1 MLSRSSLV
9 LALLTCF
16 AFTTMAAA
24 GRIEQK
30 SFMKKSYAG
39 SRDRQYQVFVPSGYT
54 GQSPVPMV
62 MVLHGC
68 NQTETNMINETRFKD
83 LAERDN
89 FIVVYPFITS
99 FEPLPQRAPNCW
111 GFFIDEHIHKGAG
124 EVEDLY
130 QIALEVEAALKID
143 PNRRYVTGLSSGAG
157 MAVDL
162 AVARNE
168 YFAAAGSVEGL
179 PYSETSSS
187 VALFGCNLQGR
198 FKPVSAVVAAMRAE
212 QSRPD
217 EQRPIPIIAIHAR
230 NDCKVNVTGS
240 ENIRDSWLGR
250 YGINQAAVVTT
261 DCTARGVACTHT
273 KYGLPRRSVV
283 ETVFYEG
290 DRGFNSA
297 HYWVGDNRG
306 QFANPNG
313 PSASELQ
320 WTFFKGHPFADSPP
334 PSVSITSASA
344 TGTSITVTGSAAASA
359 GSIAEVGVRL
369 DGQFPQP
376 QKIASGTTAWTVAF
390 DNLRNNANYLPV
402 ATAKDNDGLTASV
415 TGQPVAVGVPPTN
428 APPVV
433 AIDNLSISGDCITL
447 IGSASDPD
455 DQVARVEIQLAT
467 RGFKPA
473 DLSQAAGYQYQE
485 CGLPAG
491 AYSTQ
496 AQATDALGAKSTI
509 VSGPVANVSDLE
521 VFTANWQ
528 VHMNAGRLRV
538 YGARCP
544 SIGFGACD
552 VGFLEIFSA
561 NQFNPFPLQR
571 KAASPDWY
579 VHRENIP

>member
-1 MLSRSSLV
+1 MLSRSSLL
-9 LALLTCF
+9 LALLACF

-30 SFMKKSYAG
+30 SFPKKSYSG
-39 SRDRQYQVFVPSGYT
+39 SRDRQYQVFVPSAYT

-68 NQTETNMINETRFKD
+68 GQTEVNMINETRFKD

-99 FEPLPQRAPNCW
+99 FDVPPQRATNCW

-130 QIALEVEAALKID
+130 QIALEVEAAFKID

-250 YGINQAAVVTT
+250 YGINQAAVATT

-359 GSIAEVGVRL
+359 GPLAEVSVRL

-376 QKIASGTTAWTVAF
+376 QKIASGTSAWTVAF
-390 DNLRNNANYLPV
+390 DNLRNNTNYLPV

-415 TGQPVAVGVPPTN
+415 TGQAVAVGVPPN
-428 APPVV
+428 NVPPVV
-433 AIDNLSISGDCITL
+433 AIDNLSIRGDCITL
-447 IGSASDPD
+447 IGSASDTD
-455 DQVARVEIQLAT
+455 DQVARVEVQLAT

-473 DLSQAAGYQYQE
+473 ELSQAGYQYQE

-491 AYSTQ
+491 TYSTQ
-496 AQATDALGAKSTI
+496 AQATDVQGAKSAI
-509 VSGPVANVSDLE
+509 VSGPSASVSDLE
-521 VFTANWQ
+521 VVTANWQ
-528 VHMNAGRLRV
+528 VHMSAGRLRV

-544 SIGFGACD
+544 STGFGACD

>member
-1 MLSRSSLV
+1 
-9 LALLTCF
+9 
-16 AFTTMAAA
+16 MAAA

-30 SFMKKSYAG
+30 SFLKKSYSG
-39 SRDRQYQVFVPSGYT
+39 SRDRQYQVFVPSAYT
-54 GQSPVPMV
+54 PQSPVPMV

-68 NQTETNMINETRFKD
+68 NQTEVNMINETRFKD

-89 FIVVYPFITS
+89 FIVVYPFIKS
-99 FEPLPQRAPNCW
+99 FDPLPPRAPNCW
-111 GFFIDEHIHKGAG
+111 GFFIDEHIHEGAG

-130 QIALEVEAALKID
+130 QMALEVEAAFKID

-162 AVARNE
+162 AVAHNE

-187 VALFGCNLQGR
+187 VAFLGCSVQGR
-198 FKPVSAVVAAMRAE
+198 FKPISAVVAAMRAE
-212 QSRPD
+212 QSRLD
-217 EQRPIPIIAIHAR
+217 EQRPIPIMAIHAR

-240 ENIRDSWLGR
+240 EHIRDSWLDR
-250 YGINQAAVVTT
+250 YGISQAAVATT

-306 QFANPNG
+306 EFANPNG

-359 GSIAEVGVRL
+359 GSIAEVSVRL

-376 QKIASGTTAWTVAF
+376 QKIASGTTGWTVAF
-390 DNLRNNANYLPV
+390 DNLRDNANYLPI
-402 ATAKDNDGLTASV
+402 ATVKDNDGLTASV
-415 TGQPVAVGVPPTN
+415 TGQLVAVGSPPTN

-433 AIDNLSISGDCITL
+433 AIDNLSVSGDCITL
-447 IGSASDPD
+447 IGTASDPD
-455 DQVARVEIQLAT
+455 NQVAGVEVQLAT

-473 DLSQAAGYQYQE
+473 ALSRTGYEFQE

-491 AYSTQ
+491 TYATQ
-496 AQATDALGAKSTI
+496 AQATDVLGAKSTI
-509 VSGPVANVSDLE
+509 VSGPSANVSALE
-521 VFTANWQ
+521 VVTANWQ
-528 VHMNAGRLRV
+528 MHMGAGRLRV

-552 VGFLEIFSA
+552 VGFSEIFSA
-561 NQFNPFPLQR
+561 NLFNPFPLQR

>member
-1 MLSRSSLV
+1 MLPRSAL
-9 LALLTCF
+9 LLMLLTCF
-16 AFTTMAAA
+16 AFASTASA
-24 GRIEQK
+24 GRLEQK
-30 SFMKKSYAG
+30 SFTAKSYQG
-39 SRDRQYQVFVPSGYT
+39 SRDRQYQVFVPSAYT

-68 NQTETNMINETRFKD
+68 NQNETNMINETRFKD

-99 FEPLPQRAPNCW
+99 YDPLPLRAQNCW
-111 GFFIDEHIHKGAG
+111 GFFIDQHIHKGAG

-130 QIALEVEAALKID
+130 RIALEVEAAFKID

-187 VALFGCNLQGR
+187 VIFFGCNLQGR
-198 FKPVSAVVAAMRAE
+198 FKPVSADVTAMQAE
-212 QSRPD
+212 ESRPD
-217 EQRPIPIIAIHAR
+217 EQRPIPIIAIHDR
-230 NDCKVNVTGS
+230 NDCIVNLTGA
-240 ENIRDSWLGR
+240 ENIRDSWFAR
-250 YGINQAAVVTT
+250 FGINRAAAATT
-261 DCTARGVACTHT
+261 DCTAKGVSCTQI
-273 KYGLPRRSVV
+273 KYGPPQRSVV
-283 ETVFYEG
+283 ETVFYDG
-290 DRGFNSA
+290 DRGFNSG
-297 HYWVGDNRG
+297 HYWVGDNSG

-320 WTFFKGHPFADSPP
+320 WAFFQGHPFADNPP
-334 PSVSITSASA
+334 PSVAIASASA
-344 TGTSITVTGSAAASA
+344 NGTSITVSGSAAAAA
-359 GSIAEVGVRL
+359 GSLVEVAVRL

-390 DNLRNNANYLPV
+390 DNLHDNANYLPIV
-402 ATAKDNDGLTASV
+402 TAKDSNGLTTSV
-415 TGQPVAVGVPPTN
+415 TGQSVPVGTPPIN

-433 AIDNLSISGDCITL
+433 AIDNVSVTGDCIALT
-447 IGSASDPD
+447 GSASDPD
-455 DQVARVEIQLAT
+455 DQVSKVEVQLAT

-473 DLSQAAGYQYQE
+473 VFNQTNYQYQE
-485 CGLPAG
+485 CGLPVG
-491 AYSTQ
+491 TYSTQ
-496 AQATDALGAKSTI
+496 AQATDSLGAKSAI
-509 VSGPVANVSDLE
+509 VSGPSANVTDLE
-521 VFTANWQ
+521 IVTANWQ
-528 VHMNAGRLRV
+528 VHMTAGRLRV

-544 SIGFGACD
+544 SMGFGACD
-552 VGFLEIFSA
+552 VGFAEIFLA
-561 NQFNPFPLQR
+561 NQSNPFPLLR

>member
-1 MLSRSSLV
+1 MLSRSSLL

-30 SFMKKSYAG
+30 SFLKKSYSG
-39 SRDRQYQVFVPSGYT
+39 SRDRQYQVFVPSAYT

-89 FIVVYPFITS
+89 VIVVYPFIKS
-99 FEPLPQRAPNCW
+99 FDLLPPRAPNCW
-111 GFFIDEHIHKGAG
+111 GFFLDEHIHQGAG

-130 QIALEVEAALKID
+130 QMALEVEAAFKVD

-162 AVARNE
+162 AVAHNE

-187 VALFGCNLQGR
+187 VALLGCTVQGR
-198 FKPVSAVVAAMRAE
+198 FKPVSAIVAAMRAE

-217 EQRPIPIIAIHAR
+217 EQRPIPIMAIHAR
-230 NDCKVNVTGS
+230 NDCKVNLPGS
-240 ENIRDSWLGR
+240 ERIRDSWLDR
-250 YGINQAAVVTT
+250 YGINGTPVSVT
-261 DCTARGVACTHT
+261 DCAAEGVACTHT
-273 KYGLPRRSVV
+273 KYGLPRSVV

-290 DRGFNSA
+290 DRSFNSA

-306 QFANPNG
+306 EFANPNG
-313 PSASELQ
+313 PSASELL

-344 TGTSITVTGSAAASA
+344 TGTSITVTGSAATSA
-359 GSIAEVGVRL
+359 GPLAEVSVRL

-376 QKIASGTTAWTVAF
+376 QKIASGTTGWTVAF
-390 DNLRNNANYLPV
+390 DNLRDNANYLPI
-402 ATAKDNDGLTASV
+402 ATVKDSDGLTASV
-415 TGQPVAVGVPPTN
+415 TGQLVAVGSPRTN
-428 APPVV
+428 ALPVV
-433 AIDNLSISGDCITL
+433 AIDNLSVRGDCITL
-447 IGSASDPD
+447 IGTASDPD
-455 DQVARVEIQLAT
+455 NQVAGVEVQLAT

-473 DLSQAAGYQYQE
+473 ALSRTGYEFQE
-485 CGLPAG
+485 CGLPTGTYA
-491 AYSTQ
+491 TQ
-496 AQATDALGAKSTI
+496 AQATDVLGAKSNI
-509 VSGPVANVSDLE
+509 VSGPSANVSALE
-521 VFTANWQ
+521 VVTANWQ
-528 VHMNAGRLRV
+528 MHMGAGRLRV

-544 SIGFGACD
+544 STGFGACD

>member
-1 MLSRSSLV
+1 MLSRSGLV

-16 AFTTMAAA
+16 AFSTMADA

-30 SFMKKSYAG
+30 SFMKKSYPG
-39 SRDRQYQVFVPSGYT
+39 SRDRQYKVFVPSGHT

-68 NQTETNMINETRFKD
+68 GQTEVNMINETRFKE

-89 FIVVYPFITS
+89 FVVVYPFITS
-99 FEPLPQRAPNCW
+99 FDPLPQRASNCW
-111 GFFIDEHIHKGAG
+111 GFFIDEHIHEGAG

-130 QIALEVEAALKID
+130 QMALEVEAAFKID

-162 AVARNE
+162 AVAHSE

-187 VALFGCNLQGR
+187 VAFLGCSVPGR

-217 EQRPIPIIAIHAR
+217 EQRPIPIMAIHAR
-230 NDCKVNVTGS
+230 NDCKVNLTGS
-240 ENIRDSWLGR
+240 ESIRDSWLSR
-250 YGINQAAVVTT
+250 YGINEVAFATT
-261 DCTARGVACTHT
+261 DCAAEGVACTHK

-290 DRGFNSA
+290 DRGFNGA
-297 HYWVGDNRG
+297 HYWVGDSSG

-313 PSASELQ
+313 PSASELL
-320 WTFFKGHPFADSPP
+320 WTFFKSHPFADNPP
-334 PSVSITSASA
+334 PSVTVTSALA
-344 TGTSITVTGSAAASA
+344 TGTSITVAGSAAASA

-376 QKIASGTTAWTVAF
+376 QKIASGTTGWTVVF
-390 DNLRNNANYLPV
+390 DNLRDNANYLPV
-402 ATAKDNDGLTASV
+402 ATVKDNDGLTASV
-415 TGQPVAVGVPPTN
+415 TGQLVALGSPPVNV
-428 APPVV
+428 PPVV
-433 AIDNLSISGDCITL
+433 TIDNSSVSGDCITL
-447 IGSASDPD
+447 TGTASDPD
-455 DQVARVEIQLAT
+455 NQVAGVEVQLAT

-473 DLSQAAGYQYQE
+473 TLSQAGYEFQE
-485 CGLPAG
+485 CGLPSGTYA
-491 AYSTQ
+491 TQ
-496 AQATDALGAKSTI
+496 ARATDVLGARSTV
-509 VSGPVANVSDLE
+509 VSGPGANVSAVE
-521 VFTANWQ
+521 VVTSNWQ
-528 VHMNAGRLRV
+528 VHMGAGRLRV

-544 SIGFGACD
+544 SMGFGACD
-552 VGFLEIFSA
+552 AGFSEIFLA